1 MIAAMG
7 TRAYRGGMIDYC
19 AVVWDV
25 RHPTAPGETR
35 TIWLPLERRQLMQ
48 PITQKQIN
56 VLKVL
61 ANGRPVVALGTTR
74 S

>member
-1 MIAAMG
+1 MPPGDRIHLMG
-7 TRAYRGGMIDYC
+7 NRAYRGGAVDYV

-35 TIWLPLERRQLMQ
+35 SVWLPRLGER
-48 PITQKQIN
+48 
-56 VLKVL
+56 
-61 ANGRPVVALGTTR
+61 